1 MILQALAEL
10 AEREELLQDADFE
23 PKPVA
28 YLVRVGEGGRLLGL
42 ESTHS
47 PPPMEEGA
55 KFKPRLR
62 PKSLPVPREPSRT
75 SGDRALLLV
84 DKAEY
89 ALGLDP
95 ETDPDKRRDPD
106 KLALRFS
113 LFRERVAETLKAT
126 EDPGVAAVHA
136 FLEEVA
142 AGRQTVT
149 LPEECKGNDLFAFVY
164 APDEDHPVH
173 DREKVREYWSALRQA
188 EEGAK
193 EPRPCLVT
201 GQLAPPAERHSVLKY
216 VPGAVSSGV
225 PLVSFNSRAFE
236 SYGWGG
242 NDNALVSQ
250 RAAEAYATALQRLL
264 HPAYPSPSEPGAT
277 LPRQNLRLGAETV
290 VCFWTREDNAF
301 AAMLDPLFAVRVE
314 EVGELYR
321 SLWSGRAPTI
331 NDPTAFYALTLS
343 GSQGR
348 VVVRGWFESTVEEVA
363 GNLARYFQDIAIVRN
378 TPKPKGQDHP
388 PQLPLSVLVE
398 SLAPRGKS
406 DQVPPSLASQVAD
419 AALRGLPFPLS
430 ALQRALLRAR
440 AEIGRDGWADLQ
452 RRDAR
457 AALIKAVLN
466 RRHKNDPHFKEVTPA
481 MDPTNDNRGYLLGRL
496 MAVIERLQQL
506 ALNDVNASVVDRY
519 FGAASATPRLVFS
532 RLLKNSVHHEKK
544 ARDNSKSKGYAIK
557 LGRQKDEILS
567 RISPEGNGIPT
578 HLNLEEQGLFLL
590 GYHHQRHLLWQ
601 SKADRE
607 AQMEDADAVSTE
619 N

>member
-47 PPPMEEGA
+47 TPPMEEGA
-55 KFKPRLR
+55 RFKPRSR
-62 PKSLPVPREPSRT
+62 PKSYPVPREPSRT
-75 SGDRALLLV
+75 SGDRALFLV

-95 ETDPDKRRDPD
+95 ETDPAKQRGAE

-113 LFRERVAETLKAT
+113 LFRERVAATLEAT
-126 EDPGVAAVHA
+126 GDPGVAAVHA
-136 FLEEVA
+136 FLEDVA
-142 AGRQTVT
+142 AGRQAVT
-149 LPEECKGNDLFAFVY
+149 LPEECQGNDLFAFVY
-164 APDEDHPVH
+164 APDGDQPIH
-173 DREKVREYWSALRQA
+173 DRAKVREYWSALRQA
-188 EEGAK
+188 DEAAK

-201 GQLAPPAERHSVLKY
+201 GRLAPPAERHSVLKY

-225 PLVSFNSRAFE
+225 PLVSFNARAFE

-250 RAAEAYATALQRLL
+250 KAAEAYATALQRLL
-264 HPAYPSPSEPGAT
+264 HPAYPDPAEPGAT
-277 LPRQNLRLGAETV
+277 LPRQNLRLGGDTV

-301 AAMLDPLFAVRVE
+301 AAMLDPLFAVRVD
-314 EVGELYR
+314 EVLELYR
-321 SLWSGRAPTI
+321 SLWSGRMPVI
-331 NDPTAFYALTLS
+331 KDPSAFYALTLS

-348 VVVRGWFESTVEEVA
+348 VVVRGWFESTVEEVLQH
-363 GNLARYFQDIAIVRN
+363 LAQYFQDIAIVRN
-378 TPKPKGQDHP
+378 TPKPKGKDHP

-398 SLAPRGKS
+398 SLAPQGKS
-406 DQVPPSLASQVAD
+406 DQVPPALASQVAD
-419 AALRGLPFPLS
+419 AALRGQPFPLS

-496 MAVIERLQQL
+496 MAVIERLQRA
-506 ALNDVNASVVDRY
+506 ALGEVNASVVDKY
-519 FGAASATPRLVFS
+519 FGAASAAPRQAFNHLI
-532 RLLKNSVHHEKK
+532 KNARNHARK
-544 ARDNSKSKGYAIK
+544 AKDDENTKGTGHW
-557 LGRQKDEILS
+557 LERQMDEILS
-567 RISPEGNGIPT
+567 RVPPEDGGIPARF
-578 HLNLEEQGLFLL
+578 NLEEQGLFLL
-590 GYHHQRHLLWQ
+590 GYHHQRHYLWQ
-601 SKADRE
+601 SKTDRE
-607 AQMEDADAVSTE
+607 AQAEDAQETSTAS
-619 N
+619 